1 MAGITLKETDDTLV
15 PTPASGKATIFVDDA
30 DGLPKYKDDT
40 GTVSTLG
47 GGGGG
52 GGSMTTIGTFTVTGS
67 AATTLAA
74 TGLDL
79 SAYKAF
85 FVVVNAENAT
95 GSAATISLFYNADTT
110 ATNYYRQSQAQNNA
124 TTSGARANNANIF
137 ALDANEC
144 TNAQMFISRDRD
156 GRARCRCHSEQGAA
170 ASISLALF
178 SHIWTN
184 TGNVTDI
191 TLSSSVSNSLAVGTT
206 MTIYGIN

>member
-15 PTPASGKATIFVDDA
+15 PTPASGKATIFFDDA

-40 GTVSTLG
+40 GTVSTL
-47 GGGGG
+47 GGGG

-79 SAYKAF
+79 SAYEAF

-95 GSAATISLFYNADTT
+95 GSAASISLFYNADTT
-110 ATNYYRQSQAQNNA
+110 ATNYYRQSFYQSNA
-124 TTSGARANNANIF
+124 TTGGARTNNANVF

-156 GRARCRCHSEQGAA
+156 GRARCRCHSVQGAA
-170 ASISLALF
+170 ASILLALY

>member
-52 GGSMTTIGTFTVTGS
+52 SMTTIGTFTVTGS

-85 FVVVNAENAT
+85 FVLVKADNAT
-95 GSAATISLFYNADTT
+95 GSSAGAFAIRHPGPCARDFRLQADEPET
-110 ATNYYRQSQAQNNA
+110 Y
-124 TTSGARANNANIF
+124 
-137 ALDANEC
+137 
-144 TNAQMFISRDRD
+144 
-156 GRARCRCHSEQGAA
+156 
-170 ASISLALF
+170 
-178 SHIWTN
+178 
-184 TGNVTDI
+184 
-191 TLSSSVSNSLAVGTT
+191 
-206 MTIYGIN
+206 

>member
-52 GGSMTTIGTFTVTGS
+52 SMTTIGTFTVTGS

-85 FVVVNAENAT
+85 FVVVKADNAT
-95 GSAATISLFYNADTT
+95 GSSADVSLFYNADTT
-110 ATNYYRQSQAQNNA
+110 ATNYYRQSLAANNA
-124 TTSGARANNANIF
+124 TIGGARVNNAHSF
-137 ALDANEC
+137 VMDANEC
-144 TNAQMFISRDRD
+144 TNAQIFISRDLD
-156 GRARCRCHSEQGAA
+156 GRARSRTDSSRGAA
-170 ASISLALF
+170 SSAQMNQYNGV
-178 SHIWTN
+178 WTS
-184 TGNVTDI
+184 TSNVTGI

>member
-52 GGSMTTIGTFTVTGS
+52 SMTTIGTFTVTGS

-74 TGLDL
+74 SGLDL

-85 FVVVNAENAT
+85 FVLVKADNAT
-95 GSAATISLFYNADTT
+95 GSPAAVSMYYNADTT
-110 ATNYYRQSQAQNNA
+110 ATNYYTQSHSRDNS
-124 TTSGARANNANIF
+124 TSGGSRSNSAVVF
-137 ALDANEC
+137 ALDANEN
-144 TNAQMFISRDRD
+144 TNAAIHVFKDLD
-156 GRARCRCHSEQGAA
+156 GKARAMSSSIRGAA
-170 ASISLALF
+170 SAVQLNN
-178 SHIWTN
+178 HYMVWTSN
-184 TGNVTDI
+184 ANVTDI
-191 TLSSSVSNSLAVGTT
+191 KLSSSVSNSLAIGTT